1 MAIAH
6 TDGRAGTER
15 TSILFSIVVI
25 SAFDRLCVAP
35 LLAPIARDLGA
46 AVSTVTLAAT
56 AHFLCFGIFQ
66 VSHGWLSD
74 RIGRQRALRI
84 ALVVMGLANLACA
97 LAPSVGLLILVR
109 AIAGAAS
116 GGLVPGALV
125 VIAEQPPGRER
136 ARRQAVIV
144 SALGVGTALSAVT
157 GLGAN
162 AGGWRVVLA
171 VTAVVSMG
179 LAIPIGPG
187 STGTAVRRPRVMEV
201 VRRPRVRRIALI
213 GIPEGAA
220 VFGFI
225 VFLPGGIEHLGA
237 PPTVAAL
244 STAAVGVGMILGGF
258 LVRRVTGWLDDR
270 VLTAGGATLLTIGYV
285 LAAVPTVWT
294 LFIAA
299 ALAGFGQSALH
310 AVLQRRA
317 AEAAPDARGV
327 SAALFGLGIFGGAG
341 LAALLGAGLPGRFT
355 MLFLVSALCSAVAGA
370 AASTTPKMPGSAHLP
385 TDRAASPP
393 PTSPLPWDERST
405 AEKYQP

>member
-1 MAIAH
+1 MAVAV
-6 TDGRAGTER
+6 TGGRARTER
-15 TSILFSIVVI
+15 TSILFGIVVI

-35 LLAPIARDLGA
+35 LLTPIARDLGA

-66 VSHGWLSD
+66 VSHGRLSD

-97 LAPSVGLLILVR
+97 LAPSVGLLIFVR

-125 VIAEQPPGRER
+125 IIAEQSPGRER

-157 GLGAN
+157 GLA
-162 AGGWRVVLA
+162 ADTGGWRVVLA
-171 VTAVVSMG
+171 VTAAVSLA
-179 LAIPIGPG
+179 LAIPIEPG
-187 STGTAVRRPRVMEV
+187 STRPAVRRPRVLEV
-201 VRRPRVRRIALI
+201 ARRPPVRHTALV

-225 VFLPGGIEHLGA
+225 VFLPGGLEHVGA

-244 STAAVGVGMILGGF
+244 STAAVGVGMLLGGF
-258 LVRRVTGWLDDR
+258 LVRRVTGRLDDR

-327 SAALFGLGIFGGAG
+327 SAALFGLAIFGGAG

-355 MLFLVSALCSAVAGA
+355 ILFLASALCSAVAGT
-370 AASTTPKMPGSAHLP
+370 AASTTPAAPGSARSPASAAPRCTGSHAG
-385 TDRAASPP
+385 TDG
-393 PTSPLPWDERST
+393 
-405 AEKYQP
+405 

>member
-1 MAIAH
+1 VATAAK
-6 TDGRAGTER
+6 DRGARTER
-15 TSILFSIVVI
+15 TSILFSIVAI
-25 SAFDRLCVAP
+25 SGFDRLWVAP

-66 VSHGWLSD
+66 VSHGRLSD
-74 RIGRQRALRI
+74 RIGRQQALRI
-84 ALVVMGLANLACA
+84 ALLVMGLADLACA
-97 LAPSVGLLILVR
+97 MAPTVGLLILVR

-136 ARRQAVIV
+136 SRRQAVIV
-144 SALGVGTALSAVT
+144 SALGVGTAISAVT
-157 GLGAN
+157 GLA
-162 AGGWRVVLA
+162 ADPGGWRVVLV
-171 VTAVVSMG
+171 VTAVLSVG
-179 LAIPIGPG
+179 LALLIGPG
-187 STGTAVRRPRVMEV
+187 STRTAVRRPRVMEV
-201 VRRPRVRRIALI
+201 VRRPGVRYIALV

-225 VFLPGGIEHLGA
+225 VFFPGGIEHLGA
-237 PPTVAAL
+237 RPTVAAL
-244 STAAVGVGMILGGF
+244 STAVVGVGMILGSF
-258 LVRRVTGWLDDR
+258 LVRRVTGRLDDR
-270 VLTAGGATLLTIGYV
+270 ILTAGGAALLTIGYV
-285 LAAVPTVWT
+285 FAAVPSVWT

-355 MLFLVSALCSAVAGA
+355 ILFLVSALCSVVAGA
-370 AASTTPKMPGSAHLP
+370 AASIRPTMPTPAQLP
-385 TDRAASPP
+385 IGENALARPRPAP
-393 PTSPLPWDERST
+393 
-405 AEKYQP
+405 